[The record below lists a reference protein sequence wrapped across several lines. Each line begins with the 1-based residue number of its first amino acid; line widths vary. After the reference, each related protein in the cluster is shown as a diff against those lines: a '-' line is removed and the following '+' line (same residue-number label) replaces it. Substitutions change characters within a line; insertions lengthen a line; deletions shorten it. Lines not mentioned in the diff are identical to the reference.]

1 MRYTVFLI
9 WKLIYM
15 FRVVLS
21 PIIRS
26 ANNCIYSICHLSHR
40 YCYLPLS
47 WKSWNRFECTV
58 GGVFIVVTVRASC
71 LHHSVKSSVFT
82 NMKTTAKLT
91 NLMWNFYFCWHVG
104 PLWKLQTFG
113 FQLWIPNGL
122 AFSFYFTDK
131 VEAFWFALCW
141 YEDMVK
147 KS

>member
-1 MRYTVFLI
+1 
-9 WKLIYM
+9 M

-26 ANNCIYSICHLSHR
+26 ANNCIYSICYLSHR
-40 YCYLPLS
+40 YSYLPLS

-113 FQLWIPNGL
+113 FQLWIPNRL

-131 VEAFWFALCW
+131 VEAFWFALYW